1 MTSVWAR
8 VVAVVSVGWLA
19 AGCGGGGND
28 DTSVARVVQ
37 VPEQVATIGEAVAA
51 ARPGTIID
59 IGPGVY
65 HEAVTVETQRVTL
78 RGRDR
83 NTVILDGRFALANG
97 ISVKADD
104 VAVENL
110 TVRHYNQNG
119 IVFNGIAAASG
130 GPVDPSVVYGAGSD
144 VLRGYRVSWVTT
156 HNNGLYGVYAFAARD
171 GVIEH
176 SYASGHP
183 DSGFYVGQCR
193 PCNVVLRYLTVERN
207 AIGYYGTN
215 ASGGVIV
222 MSSVF
227 RGNRL
232 GIAPNSQ
239 DMEKLAPQADA
250 VIVGNVVADNDDPMT
265 PRIPSGY
272 FGGGIAIGGGTRNLV
287 LRNRVTGHDRAGI
300 ELLDLDDYRPEGNR
314 IEGNVLSGNAL
325 DLVYAVAGAV
335 DGGGNCFA
343 SNVFV
348 SSLPVQVQQV
358 LPCDG
363 AAQPFALEASP
374 TLAEPPSV
382 DFRTV
387 PAPPPQPTMPQ
398 DQRGSSAGAGPVPT
412 VDIDAIGVPA

>member
-8 VVAVVSVGWLA
+8 VVAVVAAGFLA
-19 AGCGGGGND
+19 TGCGGGSG
-28 DTSVARVVQ
+28 SVTAARVVQ
-37 VPEQVATIGEAVAA
+37 VPEQVATIGEAVGA
-51 ARPGTIID
+51 ARPGTILD

-65 HEAVTVETQRVTL
+65 HEAVTVETERVTL

-97 ISVKADD
+97 ISVKTDD

-110 TVRHYNQNG
+110 TVRNYNQNG

-130 GPVDPSVVYGAGSD
+130 GPVNPAVVYGAGDD

-193 PCNVVLRYLTVERN
+193 PCNVVLRNLTAERN

-335 DGGGNCFA
+335 DGGGNCFVGNTFTSA
-343 SNVFV
+343 SPAR
-348 SSLPVQVQQV
+348 LHEV

-363 AAQPFALEASP
+363 EAQPFTLAASP

-387 PAPPPQPTMPQ
+387 AVPPPQPTMPQ
-398 DQRGSSAGAGPVPT
+398 DQRGPSAGAGPVPT
-412 VDIDAIGVPA
+412 IDIDAIGVPA